1 MKRKVK
7 CANGNF
13 VERFYDK
20 RLRQSVNRVVD
31 SKGNQIGDA
40 DYSGNKLSA
49 DWARDVLIS
58 ENGGLA

>member
-31 SKGNQIGDA
+31 SEGNQIGDS